1 MILRLE
7 KIVHGFF
14 LKAVVSDSG
23 FRMSYSLHMNKFAQF
38 EKDLMFFSHYVMSF
52 CDPMDCSPPGSSV
65 HGTL

>member
-1 MILRLE
+1 MEMILRLE

-38 EKDLMFFSHYVMSF
+38 EKDLMFFSHYVMSDF
-52 CDPMDCSPPGSSV
+52 LRPYG
-65 HGTL
+65 L